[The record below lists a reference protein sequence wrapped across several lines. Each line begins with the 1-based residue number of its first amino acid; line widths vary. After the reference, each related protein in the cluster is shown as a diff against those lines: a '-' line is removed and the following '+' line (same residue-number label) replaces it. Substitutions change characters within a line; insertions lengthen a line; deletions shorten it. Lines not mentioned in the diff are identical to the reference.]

1 MYRYMSIIFSKRLL
15 LLILCI
21 GLSFSLPEVNITRQ
35 VGSYTAL
42 AANLTPVSNSRAQ
55 YVTPQ
60 QLQQQQSVLQRRNL
74 EIQKVLNHPQQSD
87 LKKLMHSE
95 SNFNQAIAK
104 LEISSQ
110 QREMLKTIQQ
120 LYSLKLEALKK

>member
-1 MYRYMSIIFSKRLL
+1 V
-15 LLILCI
+15 LIVCI
-21 GLSFSLPEVNITRQ
+21 GLAFLLPEAKITRQ

-42 AANLTPVSNSRAQ
+42 AANVIQGNNLGTK

-60 QLQQQQSVLQRRNL
+60 QLQQQQAMRQRRNL
-74 EIQKVLNHPQQSD
+74 EIQKVLNPHQQSD
-87 LKKLMHSE
+87 LKKLIHNGS
-95 SNFNQAIAK
+95 SFNQAIAK

-110 QREMLKTIQQ
+110 QREILRTIEQ